1 MEKLDQKDKKILEV
15 INNNGRASVTEIA
28 RKTRIPRD
36 SVHYR
41 LQRLIKSKVI
51 RFFHT
56 AIDHRKLGYP
66 IFTFVNFVL
75 YNFNEETEKR
85 FYNYL
90 INLKKVIYVTK
101 TTGKWDCTIAIAA
114 KDLEQFDSVLR
125 GIRKRFSSIIKD
137 FETASI
143 IKEIKYD
150 YMVDLIE

>member
-1 MEKLDQKDKKILEV
+1 MERLDQKDKKILEV

-41 LQRLIKSKVI
+41 LQRLIKTKVI
-51 RFFHT
+51 KFFHT
-56 AIDHRKLGYP
+56 VIDPLKLGHP
-66 IFTFVNFVL
+66 VFTFVNFSFQH
-75 YNFNEETEKR
+75 FNEEKENK
-85 FYNYL
+85 FYL
-90 INLKKVIYVTK
+90 FIKKLKNVTYIAK
-101 TTGKWDCTIAIAA
+101 TTGKWDCTIAIIA
-114 KDLEQFDSVLR
+114 KNLQHLDEILKT
-125 GIRKRFSSIIKD
+125 IRKHFSSIIKD